1 MFILTIHA
9 KIKVMKSRDGF
20 AVPLVIFLVLALVV
34 VGGILYVHYVYLP
47 KMAAQ
52 NSNTNQPAPITSSV
66 TANIVSSSTT
76 STPIQPAGEA
86 KQCMTSMD
94 CFIAAAQTCTPAT
107 VEWTSTSTLFQV
119 FTQTSQAQLKLGG
132 LNSAGTCS
140 FSDHVNSLTLSITPQ
155 NEQEWESV
163 QGVTAAQIQQQLQTT
178 QAQEQSSV
186 GSTLTC
192 PVALKTL
199 VQALTAW
206 SSGAFSF
213 NDLNAENCIVVSAT
227 GTKSYV
233 STSNY

>member
-1 MFILTIHA
+1 M
-9 KIKVMKSRDGF
+9 
-20 AVPLVIFLVLALVV
+20 
-34 VGGILYVHYVYLP
+34 
-47 KMAAQ
+47 
-52 NSNTNQPAPITSSV
+52 N
-66 TANIVSSSTT
+66 
-76 STPIQPAGEA
+76 
-86 KQCMTSMD
+86 

-132 LNSAGTCS
+132 LNSAGACS

-155 NEQEWESV
+155 NEQEWESA
-163 QGVTAAQIQQQLQTT
+163 QGVTAAQIQQQLQAT

-192 PVALKTL
+192 PVVPKTL

-206 SSGAFSF
+206 SNGAFSF
-213 NDLNAENCIVVSAT
+213 SDLNSENCIVVSAT
-227 GTKSYV
+227 GTKAYV